1 MYQLVSGKD
10 HTWGLEFYEVNKVY
24 EDPIKLR

>member
-1 MYQLVSGKD
+1 MYQLVSGKEQ
-10 HTWGLEFYEVNKVY
+10 TWGLESYEVNKVY